1 MPERLPVFINP
12 EKVTARGLKTSGELY
27 LEKMDRLIDRLV
39 APFGKVQVVLEF
51 SKSGRRMMM
60 QGHIDGTMYVECQRC
75 MQAVE
80 FNVNH
85 DFELG
90 FVKNEAEIDNLLPG
104 QEPLFIG
111 QEDIRLADVVED
123 ELTLLLPI
131 SIMHEPQA
139 CFENNEYGL
148 EKQVINK
155 DRVVVETPVKKNPFA
170 VLADL
175 KK

>member
-39 APFGKVQVVLEF
+39 APFGKVHVALEF
-51 SKSGRRMMM
+51 SKYEQRMMM
-60 QGHIDGTMYVECQRC
+60 RGHIDGTMYLECQRC

-80 FNVNH
+80 FDVNH
-85 DFELG
+85 EFELG
-90 FVKNEAEIDNLLPG
+90 FIKNEAEIDNLLPG
-104 QEPLFIG
+104 QEPLLVG
-111 QEDIRLADVVED
+111 QEDIRLADVIED

-139 CFENNEYGL
+139 CFEKNDYGL
-148 EKQVINK
+148 EKSEIKQDK
-155 DRVVVETPVKKNPFA
+155 VVVETPLKKNPFA